1 METPDASL
9 AWPDRYF
16 FYRAFIACS
25 ISARRK
31 KRVWSRSI
39 TRVVLDTSEPK
50 KSTPPV
56 GSEVSRTTGVME
68 RDQTLFFS
76 TGAYTASD
84 KRPVEKNCGLATRD

>member
-1 METPDASL
+1 MYFTTVKSYYISL

-39 TRVVLDTSEPK
+39 TRVVLDTSEPTGGVNFSDLYNK
-50 KSTPPV
+50 
-56 GSEVSRTTGVME
+56 VSIRNSFV
-68 RDQTLFFS
+68 
-76 TGAYTASD
+76 
-84 KRPVEKNCGLATRD
+84 P